1 MFVHIHR
8 IICERGD
15 MINDFVIHC
24 RDRGSAGVG
33 GSILLEIGDHLGIV
47 ETGVR
52 YFTLQQ
58 RKKENTTST
67 SWNKLDILTLVI
79 VRCKVR
85 PPSDQSKSLFEGAP
99 VVKE

>member
-47 ETGVR
+47 ETNVR

-58 RKKENTTST
+58 RKKRGPNI
-67 SWNKLDILTLVI
+67 NIL
-79 VRCKVR
+79 
-85 PPSDQSKSLFEGAP
+85 E
-99 VVKE
+99 